1 MINRRTAIRQLFVY
15 AGGLMIATSCSTS
28 GGSASI
34 VLNNMV
40 FSAKEEALIAAL
52 VGAIIPAS
60 DSPGG
65 VELKLHLF
73 VMKMLDDCHSEADQR
88 AFKLGL
94 EQVQAIPFEDQ
105 AKLLKY
111 LEGLP
116 QEDLFLQ
123 VLKRRTI
130 QGYLNSAYVM
140 QNKLIYELVPGRYDG
155 AVKVKV

>member
-1 MINRRTAIRQLFVY
+1 
-15 AGGLMIATSCSTS
+15 MIATSCSTS

-52 VGAIIPAS
+52 VETIIPAS

-88 AFKLGL
+88 AFMLGL